1 MIALI
6 AAGAARCARRADRRI
21 APRARGRRRPAW
33 SQAEGTGMF
42 SAGNLKTTS
51 GEEIYQHIC
60 QGCHMPDA
68 KGATGAGKYPALAGD
83 PRSPRRE
90 FMAITL
96 LQGRRNMPAFGGN
109 GDMGMFFAVPTLN
122 DEQIAAVI
130 NYVRSHFG
138 NHFKGTI
145 TPAQV
150 EALRRSLPHS
160 SAPSTSRRHPMQ
172 KPIRTCLCPCCCCPR
187 SPRRRT

>member
-1 MIALI
+1 MRSLHRSRGALARMLI
-6 AAGAARCARRADRRI
+6 AAAPLLALAGGAGPC
-21 APRARGRRRPAW
+21 W
-33 SQAEGTGMF
+33 SQAEGTGMP
-42 SAGNLKTTS
+42 SAAKVKTAS
-51 GEEIYQHIC
+51 GEEVFRHIC

-68 KGATGAGKYPALAGD
+68 MGATGAGKYPALAGD
-83 PRSPRRE
+83 SALASAE

-109 GDMGMFFAVPTLN
+109 GDMGVFFSVPTLT

-138 NHFKGTI
+138 NHFKGAI

-150 EALRRSLPHS
+150 AALRLSLPHS
-160 SAPSTSRRHPMQ
+160 
-172 KPIRTCLCPCCCCPR
+172 
-187 SPRRRT
+187 